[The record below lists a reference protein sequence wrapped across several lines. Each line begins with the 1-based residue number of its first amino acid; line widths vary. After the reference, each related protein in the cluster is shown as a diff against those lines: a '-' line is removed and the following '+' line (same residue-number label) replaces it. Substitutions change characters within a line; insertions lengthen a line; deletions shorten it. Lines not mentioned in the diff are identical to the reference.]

1 MPQYIK
7 TKSDLQKFLNVELKI
22 ISRYTNLK
30 LLKWFPI
37 IIYEDQIKYRFIKTL
52 RKAEYFTNSN
62 KKLRG
67 FFYRLKFFHLQTKY
81 CLNIPMNCCDIGLNI
96 VHVGP
101 IIINDNCLIGK
112 NFKVNV
118 GVNIGNNEF
127 KSHNKCPT
135 IGDNVFI
142 GPGAKLFGDIIIA
155 NGCRIGANAVVNKS
169 HLIENSTIV
178 GVPAIQKNIFYKGN
192 EDEK

>member
-7 TKSDLQKFLNVELKI
+7 TKSDLQRFLNVELKI
-22 ISRYTNLK
+22 LSKYTNLK
-30 LLKWFPI
+30 LLKWCPFL
-37 IIYEDQIKYRFIKTL
+37 IYEDQIKYKFIKAL

-62 KKLRG
+62 KRFRG
-67 FFYRLKFFHLQTKY
+67 WIYRLIFFHLQTKY
-81 CLNIPMNCCDIGLNI
+81 CLNIPMNCCDIGLEI
-96 VHVGP
+96 AHVGP
-101 IIINDNCLIGK
+101 IIINDNCVIGK

-127 KSHNKCPT
+127 KNHIKSPI

-155 NGCRIGANAVVNKS
+155 NGCHIGANAVVNKS
-169 HLIENSTIV
+169 QLIENSVVV
-178 GVPAIQKNIFYKGN
+178 GVPAIQRYIYKKEN
-192 EDEK
+192 S